1 MEGKLAWVHS
11 ASTGKYALITVHARR
26 GIEAMNAAGMLP
38 SFSGIACRDA

>member
-26 GIEAMNAAGMLP
+26 GIEARERR
-38 SFSGIACRDA
+38 RDAAELLRDCLP